1 MATAPIADSWGFH
14 VRKSDLL
21 YGLATVQSIQA
32 IQSVQTIQSVKGWR
46 QVGGCPI
53 PSYGLKKLLKYI
65 GVLYLSF
72 WRLENRIKQ
81 VTDTTKHTTNILVS
95 DLQTLDSSWNLIRRL
110 ANKSQGSGLNTE
122 NIQHVAGVVVISW
135 KSTGIL
141 FDWNQGSRSNWT
153 ASLASHSGA
162 GKDQKLQFP
171 DVSRS

>member
-46 QVGGCPI
+46 VGGCPI
-53 PSYGLKKLLKYI
+53 PSYGLKKMLKYI

-81 VTDTTKHTTNILVS
+81 VTDTTKHTTNIVVS
-95 DLQTLDSSWNLIRRL
+95 DLQSLDSSWNLIRRL

-122 NIQHVAGVVVISW
+122 NIQHVAGVVVISDKVQASFLRTETLPWPPIGCW
-135 KSTGIL
+135 K
-141 FDWNQGSRSNWT
+141 GSKI
-153 ASLASHSGA
+153 A
-162 GKDQKLQFP
+162 
-171 DVSRS
+171 VSKCFQVLSWCHMMS